1 VEVVAVAWAEGR
13 CDDGCGGLSLS
24 LSPGED
30 RGLGREME
38 GCGLWL
44 ESG

>member
-1 VEVVAVAWAEGR
+1 MDVVVSLS
-13 CDDGCGGLSLS
+13 LSLS